1 MSFVVKSSGG
11 DNCTSFR
18 SSLPF
23 RMLFVMFTLLHRS
36 RAMALAMVL
45 LAPGVSGNA
54 VQWLHACPV
63 KAAAVADHQH
73 HDQTPADADHSQSCQ
88 CIGSCNTAGTASH
101 AQPITVASAVIQPDL
116 HVAPPAGVSF
126 VPAGTPSDLLPPAT
140 APPLLS

>member
-1 MSFVVKSSGG
+1 MFVPM
-11 DNCTSFR
+11 TA
-18 SSLPF
+18 
-23 RMLFVMFTLLHRS
+23 LLRRS
-36 RAMALAMVL
+36 RAMALALLL
-45 LAPGVSGNA
+45 LAPGVSGSA

-116 HVAPPAGVSF
+116 YVAPPADVSF
-126 VPAGTPSDLLPPAT
+126 VPAGTPSHFLPPAT